1 MQGQAAGWH
10 GGPGRWVTC
19 RARLLG
25 DPLWQ
30 QGLQARLLTPLHV
43 SSHVARGAVPQRTRV
58 CARVCVHVSRCLR
71 ALGSCMAADWRQ
83 ELVSHK
89 FIFWQHARGWGKGQV
104 LFVIPHGSTSPSP
117 DKPNLLKAQ
126 NVCAACSGSALT
138 PGPAGARAAV
148 SAAAGAAGCDAQSYI
163 WRSALLFSAFTS
175 EPLGS
180 EGQIQSSG
188 QALQMLEWALVK
200 ALTKSRLEPLL

>member
-148 SAAAGAAGCDAQSYI
+148 AQRLGQRAVTHRAISGDLLYCFLLSPLNLWVLRDRYGA
-163 WRSALLFSAFTS
+163 
-175 EPLGS
+175 LGRPCRCWN
-180 EGQIQSSG
+180 G
-188 QALQMLEWALVK
+188 LW
-200 ALTKSRLEPLL
+200 